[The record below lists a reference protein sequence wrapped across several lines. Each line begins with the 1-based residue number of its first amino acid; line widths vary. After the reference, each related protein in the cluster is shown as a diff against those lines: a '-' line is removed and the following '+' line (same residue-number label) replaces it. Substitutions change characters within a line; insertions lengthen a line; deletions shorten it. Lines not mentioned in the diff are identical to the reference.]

1 MKTLLFHPK
10 SWHRAALT
18 ILLGAVFERIAG
30 EWGDDYQMV
39 CIANF
44 SDGMV
49 ETEQSF
55 GQQEAAERGMGNEV
69 RTVIYPNPNTGQFV
83 QFALENVEAEV
94 VVIRVL
100 DAVGRE
106 VVTQQWTAS
115 TGSWNG
121 SIQFNETLSNGV
133 YMIAFEFDGTRMTE
147 RLVVQH

>member
-1 MKTLLFHPK
+1 M
-10 SWHRAALT
+10 A
-18 ILLGAVFERIAG
+18 
-30 EWGDDYQMV
+30 
-39 CIANF
+39 
-44 SDGMV
+44 

-55 GQQEAAERGMGNEV
+55 GQQEMADRGMGNEV
-69 RTVIYPNPNTGQFV
+69 RTVIYPNPNAGQFV
-83 QFALENVEAEV
+83 QFTLENIEAER

-106 VVTQQWTAS
+106 VATQQWTAN